1 MATPNNFKVTTA
13 IGETDNFI
21 GADISFYHITLK
33 DNGASAVDVR
43 TELGFD
49 EAVHNVIRA
58 VLDRGTIVH
67 QRIDNANSGRIDI
80 AMERTGWTAA
90 TLQTAIRDLGATVG
104 VNDVD
109 LRGTVV
115 TETELKL
122 DASQNKYN

>member
-1 MATPNNFKVTTA
+1 MPATPNNFKVTGA

-21 GADISFYHITLK
+21 GADISFFHITLK

-43 TELGFD
+43 TELGYD

-58 VLDRGTIVH
+58 ILDRGTMVH
-67 QRIDNANSGRIDI
+67 QRIENAATGRIDI
-80 AMERTGWTAA
+80 AMERAGWTAS

-122 DASQNKYN
+122 DNS

>member
-1 MATPNNFKVTTA
+1 MATPNNFKVTSA

-21 GADISFYHITLK
+21 GADINFYHITLK
-33 DNGASAVDVR
+33 NNSASAVDVR
-43 TELGFD
+43 TELGYD

-67 QRIDNANSGRIDI
+67 QRIDNASSGIIDI
-80 AMERTGWTAA
+80 AMERAGWTAA

-115 TETELKL
+115 SETELKL
-122 DASQNKYN
+122 DAS

>member
-1 MATPNNFKVTTA
+1 MPATPNNFQVTSA

-21 GADISFYHITLK
+21 GADISFFHITLK
-33 DNGASAVDVR
+33 DNGASAVDVL
-43 TELGFD
+43 TELGYD

-58 VLDRGTIVH
+58 ILDRGTMVH
-67 QRIDNANSGRIDI
+67 QRIENAATGRIDI
-80 AMERTGWTAA
+80 AMERAGWTAS

-122 DASQNKYN
+122 DNS

>member
-1 MATPNNFKVTTA
+1 MPATPNNFQVTSA

-21 GADISFYHITLK
+21 GADISFFHITLK

-43 TELGFD
+43 TELGYD

-58 VLDRGTIVH
+58 ILDRGTMVH
-67 QRIDNANSGRIDI
+67 QRIENAATGRIDI
-80 AMERTGWTAA
+80 AMERAGWTAS

-104 VNDVD
+104 VNNVD

-122 DASQNKYN
+122 DNS

>member
-1 MATPNNFKVTTA
+1 MATPNNFKVTSA

-33 DNGASAVDVR
+33 DNSASAVDVR

-67 QRIDNANSGRIDI
+67 QRIDNANSRRIDI
-80 AMERTGWTAA
+80 AMERAGWTAA

-104 VNDVD
+104 VNDKD

-115 TETELKL
+115 SETELKL
-122 DASQNKYN
+122 DAS

>member
-1 MATPNNFKVTTA
+1 MATPNNFQVTSA

-21 GADISFYHITLK
+21 GADINFYRITMK
-33 DNGASAVDVR
+33 DNSASAVDVR

-80 AMERTGWTAA
+80 AMERAGWTAA

-104 VNDVD
+104 VNDKD

-122 DASQNKYN
+122 DAS

>member
-1 MATPNNFKVTTA
+1 MSATPNNFSVTTA

-21 GADISFYHITLK
+21 GADISFFHITLK

-43 TELGFD
+43 TELGFN
-49 EAVHNVIRA
+49 ETVHNVIRA

-67 QRIDNANSGRIDI
+67 QRIDNAATGRIDI
-80 AMERTGWTAA
+80 AMERAGWTAT
-90 TLQTAIRDLGATVG
+90 TLQTALRDLGATVG
-104 VNDVD
+104 VNNKD

-122 DASQNKYN
+122 DNS

>member
-13 IGETDNFI
+13 IGETDNYI
-21 GADISFYHITLK
+21 GADISFFHITLK

-43 TELGFD
+43 TELGY
-49 EAVHNVIRA
+49 EETVHNVIRA
-58 VLDRGTIVH
+58 ILDRGTMVH
-67 QRIDNANSGRIDI
+67 QRIDNAATGRIDI
-80 AMERTGWTAA
+80 AMERTGWTAS

-104 VNDVD
+104 VNDKD

-122 DASQNKYN
+122 DNS

>member
-1 MATPNNFKVTTA
+1 MATPNNFKVTSA

-21 GADISFYHITLK
+21 GADINFYHITLK
-33 DNGASAVDVR
+33 DNSASAVDVR

-80 AMERTGWTAA
+80 AMERAGWTAA

-122 DASQNKYN
+122 DAS

>member
-1 MATPNNFKVTTA
+1 MATPNNFKVTSA

-21 GADISFYHITLK
+21 GADINFYHITLK
-33 DNGASAVDVR
+33 NNSASAVDVR
-43 TELGFD
+43 TELGYD

-67 QRIDNANSGRIDI
+67 QRIDNASSGRIDI
-80 AMERTGWTAA
+80 AMERAGWTAA

-115 TETELKL
+115 SETELKL
-122 DASQNKYN
+122 DAS

>member
-1 MATPNNFKVTTA
+1 MPTPNNFKVTDA

-21 GADISFYHITLK
+21 GADINFYHITLK
-33 DNGASAVDVR
+33 DNSASVVDVR
-43 TELGFD
+43 TELGYD
-49 EAVHNVIRA
+49 ETVHNVIRA

-80 AMERTGWTAA
+80 AMERAGWTAA

-104 VNDVD
+104 VNDKD

-115 TETELKL
+115 SETELKL
-122 DASQNKYN
+122 DDG

>member
-1 MATPNNFKVTTA
+1 MPATPNNFQVTGA

-21 GADISFYHITLK
+21 GADISFFHITLK

-43 TELGFD
+43 TELGYD

-58 VLDRGTIVH
+58 ILDRGTMVH
-67 QRIDNANSGRIDI
+67 QRIENAATGRIDI
-80 AMERTGWTAA
+80 AMERAGWTAS

-122 DASQNKYN
+122 DNS

>member
-1 MATPNNFKVTTA
+1 MATPNNFKVTSA

-33 DNGASAVDVR
+33 DNSASAVDVR
-43 TELGFD
+43 TELGFY
-49 EAVHNVIRA
+49 ETVHNVIRA

-80 AMERTGWTAA
+80 AMERAGWTAA

-104 VNDVD
+104 VNDKD

-122 DASQNKYN
+122 DAS

>member
-1 MATPNNFKVTTA
+1 MPVTPNNFKVTTA

-21 GADISFYHITLK
+21 GADISFYQITLK
-33 DNGASAVDVR
+33 DNSASAVDVR
-43 TELGFD
+43 TELGYD

-80 AMERTGWTAA
+80 AMERAGWTAA
-90 TLQTAIRDLGATVG
+90 TLQTAIRALGATVG
-104 VNDVD
+104 VNDKD

-115 TETELKL
+115 SETELKL
-122 DASQNKYN
+122 DAS

>member
-1 MATPNNFKVTTA
+1 M
-13 IGETDNFI
+13 IG
-21 GADISFYHITLK
+21 
-33 DNGASAVDVR
+33 
-43 TELGFD
+43 
-49 EAVHNVIRA
+49 A

-80 AMERTGWTAA
+80 AMERAGWTAA

-104 VNDVD
+104 VNDKD

-122 DASQNKYN
+122 DAS

>member
-1 MATPNNFKVTTA
+1 MATPNNFKVTSA

-21 GADISFYHITLK
+21 GADINFYHITLK
-33 DNGASAVDVR
+33 DNSASAVDVR

-80 AMERTGWTAA
+80 AMERAGWTAA

-104 VNDVD
+104 VNDKD

-122 DASQNKYN
+122 DAS

>member
-1 MATPNNFKVTTA
+1 MPTTPNNFQVTGA

-21 GADISFYHITLK
+21 GADISFFHITLK

-43 TELGFD
+43 TELGYD

-58 VLDRGTIVH
+58 ILDRGTMVH
-67 QRIDNANSGRIDI
+67 QRIENAATGRIDI
-80 AMERTGWTAA
+80 AMERAGWTAS

-122 DASQNKYN
+122 DNS

>member
-1 MATPNNFKVTTA
+1 MPTTPNNFKVTGA

-21 GADISFYHITLK
+21 GADISFFHITLK

-43 TELGFD
+43 TELGYD

-58 VLDRGTIVH
+58 ILDRGTMVH
-67 QRIDNANSGRIDI
+67 QRIENAATGRIDI
-80 AMERTGWTAA
+80 AMERAGWTAS

-122 DASQNKYN
+122 DNS

>member
-1 MATPNNFKVTTA
+1 MPATPNNFQVTTA

-21 GADISFYHITLK
+21 GADISFFHITLK

-43 TELGFD
+43 TELGYD

-58 VLDRGTIVH
+58 VLDRGTMVH
-67 QRIDNANSGRIDI
+67 QRIENAATGRIDI
-80 AMERTGWTAA
+80 AMERAGWTAS

-104 VNDVD
+104 VNDKD

-115 TETELKL
+115 SETELKL
-122 DASQNKYN
+122 DNS

>member
-1 MATPNNFKVTTA
+1 MPATPNNFQVTSA

-21 GADISFYHITLK
+21 GADISFFHITLK

-43 TELGFD
+43 TELGYD

-58 VLDRGTIVH
+58 ILDRGTMVH
-67 QRIDNANSGRIDI
+67 QRIENAATGRIDI
-80 AMERTGWTAA
+80 AMERAGWTAS

-122 DASQNKYN
+122 DNS

>member
-1 MATPNNFKVTTA
+1 M
-13 IGETDNFI
+13 
-21 GADISFYHITLK
+21 
-33 DNGASAVDVR
+33 
-43 TELGFD
+43 
-49 EAVHNVIRA
+49 
-58 VLDRGTIVH
+58 LDRGTIVH

-80 AMERTGWTAA
+80 AMERAGWTAA

-122 DASQNKYN
+122 DAS

>member
-21 GADISFYHITLK
+21 GADINFYHITLK
-33 DNGASAVDVR
+33 NNSASAVDVR
-43 TELGFD
+43 TELGYD

-67 QRIDNANSGRIDI
+67 QRIDDANSGRIDI
-80 AMERTGWTAA
+80 AMERAGWTAA

-115 TETELKL
+115 SETELKL
-122 DASQNKYN
+122 DAS

>member
-1 MATPNNFKVTTA
+1 MPTPNNFKVTDA

-21 GADISFYHITLK
+21 GADINFYHITLK
-33 DNGASAVDVR
+33 DNSASVVDVR
-43 TELGFD
+43 TELGYD
-49 EAVHNVIRA
+49 ETVHNVIRA

-80 AMERTGWTAA
+80 AMERAGWTAS

-104 VNDVD
+104 VNNKD

-115 TETELKL
+115 SETELKL
-122 DASQNKYN
+122 DNS

>member
-1 MATPNNFKVTTA
+1 MPTTPNNFQVTSA

-21 GADISFYHITLK
+21 GADISFFHITLK

-43 TELGFD
+43 TELAYD
-49 EAVHNVIRA
+49 EAIHNVIRA
-58 VLDRGTIVH
+58 ILDRGTMVH
-67 QRIDNANSGRIDI
+67 QRIEDAATGRIDI
-80 AMERTGWTAA
+80 AMERAGWTAS

-122 DASQNKYN
+122 DNS

>member
-1 MATPNNFKVTTA
+1 MPTPNNFKVTDA

-21 GADISFYHITLK
+21 GAEINFYHITLK
-33 DNGASAVDVR
+33 DNSASVVDVR
-43 TELGFD
+43 TELGYD
-49 EAVHNVIRA
+49 ETVHNVIRA

-80 AMERTGWTAA
+80 AMERAGWTAA

-104 VNDVD
+104 VNDKD

-115 TETELKL
+115 SETELKL
-122 DASQNKYN
+122 DNS